1 LIFYSFEFK
10 LIQVNIFASL
20 PRTIRGSFTILGS
33 DPKGKNFLYV
43 NGNSVYI
50 RSIDE
55 PYTNV
60 DVYTEHSHAVQV
72 AKYAPSGFYIASGDQ
87 AGKVRIWDT
96 TNKEHIL
103 KSEYQPLGGCVKDL
117 QWSADSQRIIVGGE
131 GREKFGHVFS
141 ADTGTSVGEIMGT
154 SKPINSVDLKPTRP
168 FRAIVASEDN
178 SICYFEGPPFKW
190 KRTLNE
196 HERFVN
202 VVRYAAN
209 GERFASGGADGK
221 LVIFDGK
228 TGDKLY
234 ELSGDESSSAAHS
247 GSIYSLCWDPHTSKQ
262 LLTVSGDKTAKLW
275 DVDEKKLV
283 REFKFG
289 DSLDDQQVGCLWLGK
304 HVLTVSLSG
313 KINYLNVSGAE
324 SEPLVLQCIKG
335 HSKSI
340 TALEVAAVPGLNAP
354 LIFSASHDGLIIH
367 WHSQT
372 GRMDAVHSSGGVAQH
387 KNQVQSIVYDSFN
400 NYLLSCGL
408 DDTFKCIDPVSL
420 SYVKESKLDSQPQ
433 GADASAKGVVAIACV
448 NKLLL
453 VRAKEIIG
461 SLPLSYEATCVSI
474 GKQRNHVA
482 VGGKD
487 NKVHLYEY
495 DESSGKLAEMKTID
509 ERDFI
514 TAVRFSPNG
523 DYLALADNAKNVKC
537 YTAVSSYAENITKDL
552 WQHNAGRITCLAWS
566 PDSVH
571 LATASVDTHCFVYRP
586 SKPSEFVQ
594 IKNAHPLNPLT
605 ACVWLD
611 SSHLITA
618 SQDCCLRKWK
628 IQFTK

>member
-1 LIFYSFEFK
+1 
-10 LIQVNIFASL
+10 L
-20 PRTIRGSFTILGS
+20 PRTTRGSFTVLGG

-43 NGNSVYI
+43 NGNSVFI

-55 PYTNV
+55 PYTSV
-60 DVYTEHSHAVQV
+60 DVYTEHSQPVQV
-72 AKYAPSGFYIASGDQ
+72 AKYSPSGFYIASADH

-103 KSEYQPLGGCVKDL
+103 KNEFQPLGGCIKDL

-168 FRAIVASEDN
+168 FRAVVASEDN

-202 VVRYAAN
+202 VVRYSPN

-221 LVIFDGK
+221 LIIFDGK

-234 ELSGDESSSAAHS
+234 ELCNGESAAPAHA
-247 GSIYSLCWDPHTSKQ
+247 GSIYGLCWEPQTSKK

-275 DVDEKKLV
+275 DVDEKRLV

-289 DSLDDQQVGCLWLGK
+289 DALDEQQVGCLWQGK
-304 HVLTVSLSG
+304 HALTVALSG
-313 KINYLNVSGAE
+313 KINYLNTQAEAGEQNGAG
-324 SEPLVLQCIKG
+324 SCVLQTIKG
-335 HSKSI
+335 HTKSI
-340 TALEVAAVPGLNAP
+340 TALEAANVGQDSP
-354 LIFSASHDGLIIH
+354 LLFSGSHDGLIIH
-367 WHSQT
+367 WHSKT
-372 GRMDAVHSSGGVAQH
+372 GRMDVVQQNGSVGPH
-387 KNQVQSIVYDSFN
+387 KSQVQCIVFDPVG

-408 DDTFKCIDPVSL
+408 DDTFKCIDPVTL

-433 GADASAKGVVAIACV
+433 SADASAKGVVAIACV

-495 DESSGKLAEMKTID
+495 DESSGKLTEMKTID

-514 TAVRFSPNG
+514 TAVRFSPN
-523 DYLALADNAKNVKC
+523 DEYLAFADNAKNVKC
-537 YTAVSSYAENITKDL
+537 FTASSSYTENITKDL
-552 WQHNAGRITCLAWS
+552 WQHNAGRIMALAWS
-566 PDSVH
+566 TDSAH
-571 LATASVDTHCFVYRP
+571 LATASVDTHCFVY
-586 SKPSEFVQ
+586 KPAKPGVYVQ

-611 SSHLITA
+611 SAHLVTA

-628 IQFTK
+628 IHF